1 MNKPLLILASSSKYR
16 AAQLRQL
23 GLTFE
28 IASPDIDESPRIDE
42 APPALALRLAQAKA
56 QAIAALFPT
65 AWVLAGDQTA
75 ECKGRNLIKP
85 GSVEV
90 AIQQLQWMRGAT
102 SRFFSALCLLT
113 PEQSYSHITETEV
126 RMRELTDA
134 SIATYIKADNPLDC
148 AGSFKI
154 EQLGISLFDWVRS
167 DDPSAL
173 TGLPLIEVTKAFN
186 RLGWAIP

>member
-28 IASPDIDESPRIDE
+28 IASPNIDESPQIDE

-56 QAIAALFPT
+56 QAIAASSPT

-75 ECKGRNLIKP
+75 ECKGRSLTKP
-85 GSVEV
+85 GNVET
-90 AIQQLQWMRGAT
+90 ATQQLQWMRGAT
-102 SRFFSALCLLT
+102 SGFYSAFCLHT
-113 PEQSYSHITETEV
+113 PEQSYSHITETVV
-126 RMRELTDA
+126 RMRDLTDA
-134 SIATYIKADNPLDC
+134 SIATYINADNPLDC

-154 EQLGISLFDWVRS
+154 EQRGISLFDWVRS

-173 TGLPLIEVTKAFN
+173 TGLPLIEVAKAFN
-186 RLGWAIP
+186 RLGWTIP